1 MRVRIGRFP
10 VLKIYE
16 KGLGGYLPSPF
27 SYMVKTSASPA
38 ALYIM
43 KQKFIEA
50 AKGRNRNMNSNTEP
64 QFLSV
69 GKIANTHGI
78 RGELKIFP
86 FTDFPEVRFAAGKRL
101 LLISP
106 EDGSKLPVKILSAR
120 EQKNVY
126 VVKLDGYDNINQ
138 VEKYKGWDVKVPKEE
153 AVEEEE
159 NAYYFHEI
167 MGCKV
172 LTEQGEELGVVTDI
186 LTPGAND
193 VWVVKSGSGKE
204 LLIPYI
210 ESIVKS
216 VDIAAK
222 TVRIEVMEGL
232 LD

>member
-1 MRVRIGRFP
+1 M
-10 VLKIYE
+10 
-16 KGLGGYLPSPF
+16 
-27 SYMVKTSASPA
+27 
-38 ALYIM
+38 
-43 KQKFIEA
+43 
-50 AKGRNRNMNSNTEP
+50 EP

-69 GKIANTHGI
+69 GKVANTHGI

-86 FTDFPEVRFAAGKRL
+86 YTDFPEIRFASGKEL

-106 EDGSKLPVKILSAR
+106 EDGAKLKVKIVSAR

-153 AVEEEE
+153 AVEAEE
-159 NAYYFHEI
+159 NAFYFHEI
-167 MGCKV
+167 IGCKV
-172 LTEQGEELGVVTDI
+172 LTEEGEELGVISDI

-193 VWVVKSGSGKE
+193 VWVVKRKGGKE
-204 LLIPYI
+204 LLIPFI
-210 ESIVKS
+210 EDIVKD
-216 VDIAAK
+216 VDVAEK